1 MLTEELKE
9 IIQSLSDAQ
18 TDTSFVEIKAC
29 VGGFPKRIWE
39 TISAFANT
47 PGGGVI
53 ILGVEEKA
61 DRVEVVGVKDAG
73 KFQKDLGE
81 ICARMQPPV
90 RALIEI
96 HKFEGKSIVTAEIP
110 EVSFKDKPCYYQGS
124 GMISGACI
132 RVADG
137 DRRLTQYEVQGFL
150 DGRGQPQYDIEPIPG
165 TSRQDLNQN
174 ALKLFLQHIR
184 DNNAKIKDWSDGKIL
199 QTYRVLVSKDGKE
212 VATLAG
218 VLCFGLYPQ
227 QFFPGIVTH
236 VIAYPENEE
245 GKTGTVGERF
255 LDNVKIEGSLLSA
268 APDIIKTIK
277 KNIQKRSMI
286 KGLFRE
292 DVLEYPEVFLREAV
306 INALGHRDYSPLA
319 RGTAVQ
325 VKIFPSRIE
334 IVSPGG
340 LFGPVT
346 VDRLGES
353 GLQATRNSHLMKLL
367 EDSPVP
373 NEGRVLCEN
382 RGTGIPS
389 MIDALRRA
397 GMEPPRFSNFL
408 TQFKVECSNQAL
420 FDKTTLSWLEQF
432 VDVDL
437 NDRKRFALAYIYHNE
452 QLTNADYCR
461 MNECDSRVASKELG
475 DLVGLGLLLQ
485 HGTRRWAFY
494 TLPLKKAAVKEA
506 PSGKRRAD
514 RGQEILAV
522 IKKRGE
528 CSRQELE
535 EILELSGP
543 GVAYWLRIML
553 RNKMIELTTKS
564 INAPGVKYRV
574 KMVAKGNN

>member
-1 MLTEELKE
+1 MLMEELKE
-9 IIQSLSDAQ
+9 FIQSLSDAQ

-39 TISAFANT
+39 SISAYANT

-53 ILGVEEKA
+53 ILGVAENENG
-61 DRVEVVGVKDAG
+61 VEVVGVKDAG

-81 ICARMQPPV
+81 VCARMQPPV

-96 HKFEGKSIVTAEIP
+96 HKLDGKSLVTAEIP

-137 DRRLTQYEVQGFL
+137 DRQLTQYEVQGFL
-150 DGRGQPQYDIEPIPG
+150 DGRGQPQYDVEPVSG
-165 TSRQDLNQN
+165 TSRKDLDQN

-184 DNNAKIKDWSDGKIL
+184 GNNAKVQDWSDDKIL
-199 QTYRVLVSKDGKE
+199 QTYRILVSHEGKE

-218 VLCFGLYPQ
+218 MLCFGLYPQ
-227 QFFPGIVTH
+227 QFFPGLVTH
-236 VIAYPENEE
+236 VMAYPENEE
-245 GKTGTVGERF
+245 GKTGVKGERL

-268 APDIIKTIK
+268 VPDIIKTIK
-277 KNIQKRSMI
+277 KNIQKRSLI

-292 DVLEYPEVFLREAV
+292 DVLEYPEVFLREV
-306 INALGHRDYSPLA
+306 VTNALGHRDYSPLA

-325 VKIFPSRIE
+325 VKIFPTRIE

-353 GLQATRNSHLMKLL
+353 GLQATRNSYLMKLL

-373 NEGRVLCEN
+373 NDGRVVCEN

-397 GMEPPRFSNFL
+397 GMEPPRFNNFL
-408 TQFKVECSNQAL
+408 TQFKVVCSNQAL
-420 FDKTTLSWLEQF
+420 FDKATLSWLEQF

-437 NDRKRFALAYIYHNE
+437 NDRKRFALAYIHHNE
-452 QLTNADYCR
+452 RLTNADYCR

-475 DLVGLGLLLQ
+475 DLAGMDLLLQ

-494 TLPLKKAAVKEA
+494 TLPMKKAAVKDV
-506 PSGKRRAD
+506 PSGKRKSD
-514 RGQEILAV
+514 RGQEILAI
-522 IKKRGE
+522 IKERGE

-535 EILELSGP
+535 KVLGLSGP

-553 RNKMIELTTKS
+553 KNKMIELTTAS
-564 INAPGVKYRV
+564 GNAPGVKYRI
-574 KMVAKGNN
+574 KRNKGSE

>member
-1 MLTEELKE
+1 MLIEELRE
-9 IIQSLSDAQ
+9 IIRSLSDAQ

-29 VGGFPKRIWE
+29 TGGFPKRIWE

-47 PGGGVI
+47 PGGGAIV
-53 ILGVEEKA
+53 LGVEEKA
-61 DRVEVVGVKDAG
+61 SGVEVVGVKDAG

-81 ICARMQPPV
+81 ICAKMQPPI

-96 HKFEGKSIVTAEIP
+96 HKLDGKRLVTAEIP
-110 EVSFKDKPCYYQGS
+110 EIFFKDKPCYYQGS

-137 DRRLTQYEVQGFL
+137 DRQLTQYEVQGFL
-150 DGRGQPQYDIEPIPG
+150 DGRGQPQYDVEPVPG
-165 TSRQDLNQN
+165 TSRQDLDPN
-174 ALKLFLQHIR
+174 ALELFLRHIR
-184 DNNAKIKDWSDGKIL
+184 DNNAKIRDWSDEKVL
-199 QTYRVLVSKDGKE
+199 QTYRILVPVDGKE
-212 VATLAG
+212 AVTLAG
-218 VLCFGLYPQ
+218 ILCFGLYPQ
-227 QFFPGIVTH
+227 QFFPGLVTH
-236 VIAYPENEE
+236 VMAYPENEE
-245 GKTGTVGERF
+245 GKTGIKGERL
-255 LDNVKIEGSLLSA
+255 LDNVKIEGSLLVAVS
-268 APDIIKTIK
+268 DIIKTIK
-277 KNIQKRSMI
+277 KNLQKRSLV

-325 VKIFPSRIE
+325 VKIFPTRIE

-346 VDRLGES
+346 VDRLGET
-353 GLQATRNSHLMKLL
+353 GLQATRNSYLMKLL

-408 TQFKVECSNQAL
+408 TQFRVLCSNQAL
-420 FDKTTLSWLEQF
+420 FDKATLSWLEQYA
-432 VDVDL
+432 DLDL
-437 NDRKRFALAYIYHNE
+437 NDRKRFSLAYIHHNE
-452 QLTNADYCR
+452 RLTNADYCR

-475 DLVGLGLLLQ
+475 DLVGKDLLDQ

-494 TLPLKKAAVKEA
+494 TLSAQKPDVKEV
-506 PSGKRRAD
+506 PVGRKRVGRS
-514 RGQEILAV
+514 QEILAFL
-522 IKKRGE
+522 KERGE
-528 CSRQELE
+528 CSRQDLE
-535 EILELSGP
+535 EALGLSGP
-543 GVAYWLRIML
+543 GVLYWLRKML
-553 RNKMIELTTKS
+553 KDKLIEPTMDS
-564 INAPGVKYRV
+564 VNAPNVKYR
-574 KMVAKGNN
+574 AK